1 MNGVAFHLVFCGLVI
16 SSLFIDKNVHRMQTT
31 LTNLQDVLG
40 FSSGLCTKLT
50 MQTLVKD
57 RLSLSEQDPNRLLGL
72 LGTVKRKKDR
82 KLIQLIGIIN

>member
-1 MNGVAFHLVFCGLVI
+1 
-16 SSLFIDKNVHRMQTT
+16 
-31 LTNLQDVLG
+31 
-40 FSSGLCTKLT
+40 

-82 KLIQLIGIIN
+82 KLIQLIGIID